1 MKPVGRIEVPVVDH
15 KGTLW
20 GALTEYGAVHE
31 FIGSKVV
38 AKGHMTFIGDHT
50 VYKAKIT
57 NKVHWRIPPGVEADI
72 SEVAPG
78 GTPRRRTR

>member
-1 MKPVGRIEVPVVDH
+1 MKPVGRIKVPVVIH
-15 KGTLW
+15 KGTRW

-38 AKGHMTFIGDHT
+38 AKGQMTFIGDHR
-50 VYKAKIT
+50 VYKVKIT
-57 NKVHWRIPPGVEADI
+57 NKVHWRIPPRVTADI

-78 GTPRRRTR
+78 GTPPRRTR